1 MAPPPLGLWVL
12 PRVNGSICE
21 ASNGIDRHREAVA
34 PHQLP
39 FDSEVA
45 EGNSGTMSF
54 EAARKLARPLL
65 GRAKTLGLEVP
76 FEAYAGWLI

>member
-1 MAPPPLGLWVL
+1 
-12 PRVNGSICE
+12 
-21 ASNGIDRHREAVA
+21 
-34 PHQLP
+34 
-39 FDSEVA
+39 
-45 EGNSGTMSF
+45 MSV